1 MIWASLEEQSILT
14 SASKTILLPSGQMT
28 WSTRGLTCTHFRS
41 KDRRPAWD
49 IGIYSLTP
57 NHSHIEAYTR
67 THNIC
72 IYQIYLTAGV
82 SHVADYAAI
91 LHFVQ
96 MFSHH
101 NIFIPCREAAIKKT
115 DEKEI
120 LIKNNILIVFLFF
133 FKVLIIGWQQSPVQV
148 MTMSIC
154 LTISL
159 SLITLKPSMLS
170 GVGDKRT
177 GLKQYFIMFFFMVW
191 RKRREHFT
199 SWLIKASSIH
209 TRPEGHR

>member
-67 THNIC
+67 THNMC
-72 IYQIYLTAGV
+72 LYQIYLTARV

-101 NIFIPCREAAIKKT
+101 NIFNPCREAVSKKKT
-115 DEKEI
+115 KNRWKKK
-120 LIKNNILIVFLFF
+120 LIENNILIVLF
-133 FKVLIIGWQQSPVQV
+133 KKKSINHR
-148 MTMSIC
+148 MTAVTCAGDDHVYMSDYFTQFNYSEAIHAEW
-154 LTISL
+154 
-159 SLITLKPSMLS
+159 S
-170 GVGDKRT
+170 GG
-177 GLKQYFIMFFFMVW
+177 
-191 RKRREHFT
+191 
-199 SWLIKASSIH
+199 
-209 TRPEGHR
+209 

>member
-67 THNIC
+67 THNMC
-72 IYQIYLTAGV
+72 LYQIYLTAGV

-101 NIFIPCREAAIKKT
+101 NIFNPCREAVSKKKT
-115 DEKEI
+115 KNRWKKK
-120 LIKNNILIVFLFF
+120 LIKNNILIVLFKK
-133 FKVLIIGWQQSPVQV
+133 KVLIIGWQQSPVQV

-177 GLKQYFIMFFFMVW
+177 GLKQYFIMFFSWCGV
-191 RKRREHFT
+191 RGGNT
-199 SWLIKASSIH
+199 SHLGW
-209 TRPEGHR
+209 